1 MAQILVVDD
10 EVGIRDLLSEIL
22 SDEGHTVHVA
32 ENATR
37 AREWRANARPD
48 LVLLDIWMPDTDGV
62 TLLKEWASSGQL
74 TMPVIMMSG
83 HATIDTAVEATR
95 IGALDFLEKPI
106 ALQKLL
112 GAVKRALAKSDV
124 RTAEGGVLTEAGK
137 SPAMA
142 DLKRR
147 LLQLAAVDSPV
158 LLRGERGS
166 MPEIFARLLHRSGT
180 PWVQALPALGEGAQE
195 ILQQASGGVLFVD
208 DLARLSP
215 NQQKHL
221 AFLVARAARARVRLI
236 SFSSEGPR
244 HLTDVMG
251 LDSALVAALSEVR
264 ITLPLVQDFRE
275 DLPVIVQK
283 LLAQLIESRT
293 CPPRRISADAMS
305 LLAAFDWPGHL
316 ADIASAVRTLATT
329 STGDE
334 IGIDD
339 VQSVLPQFA
348 PPVQLASPTGPA
360 FDLPLRE
367 ARDAFERSYFEH
379 HLAVEAGSIA
389 RVAEKSGLER
399 THLYR
404 KLKALGISTG
414 RKESES

>member
-37 AREWRANARPD
+37 AHEWRANARPD
-48 LVLLDIWMPDTDGV
+48 LVLLDIWMPDSDGV
-62 TLLKEWASSGQL
+62 TLLKEWASNGQL

-112 GAVKRALAKSDV
+112 GAVKRALAKTDARSAD
-124 RTAEGGVLTEAGK
+124 GGLLTETGK
-137 SPAMA
+137 SQAMA

-147 LLQLAAVDSPV
+147 LLQLASVESPV

-166 MPEIFARLLHRSGT
+166 MPEVFARLLHKAGT
-180 PWVQALPALGEGAQE
+180 PWVPAMPALGEGAQE
-195 ILQQASGGVLFVD
+195 ILQQAAGGILFVD
-208 DLARLSP
+208 DLSRLSQ

-221 AFLVARAARARVRLI
+221 AYLAARAARARVRLI

-244 HLTDVMG
+244 HLSDALG
-251 LDSALVAALSEVR
+251 FDPALVASLSEVR
-264 ITLPLVQDFRE
+264 ITLPLVQDMRE
-275 DLPVIVQK
+275 DLPAIVQR
-283 LLAQLIESRT
+283 LLAQLIESRA
-293 CPPRRISADAMS
+293 CPPRRFSTDAVTR
-305 LLAAFDWPGHL
+305 LAAFDWPGHL
-316 ADIASAVRTLATT
+316 ADVASAVRTLATT
-329 STGDE
+329 ATADE

-339 VQSVLPQFA
+339 VASVLPQFA
-348 PPVQLASPTGPA
+348 PPAAAVPSAGPA
-360 FDLPLRE
+360 FELPLRE

-379 HLAVEAGSIA
+379 HLAMENGSIA

-404 KLKALGISTG
+404 KLKSLGIATG